1 MYTATR
7 KRLQKLTDSTSKASK
22 HFNRYEIE
30 CLIKLFYTLLE
41 ETTEKQSSIGIDR
54 NAFRNFLHTTFG
66 MTDDMIM
73 DRVFRAFDKD
83 NDGIVNVTEW
93 ISGLCIFLRGNL
105 EERTKYCFEVYDLNG
120 DGFISREEMFHM
132 LKNSL
137 LKQPSEEDPDEGIKD
152 LVDITLKKMDHDHDG
167 KLSFAD
173 YETSVQEE
181 ALLLEAFG
189 PCLPDAKCTYIIS
202 SRRKDNANSLLRC
215 KYCQGGLGVR
225 KTCVQILTFLLNSC
239 VTLGESFNF

>member
-189 PCLPDAKCTYIIS
+189 PCLPDAKLLKKLFNPKKKVPKGTMRHHS
-202 SRRKDNANSLLRC
+202 GTRSHLEFEAQVFKDPHDL
-215 KYCQGGLGVR
+215 
-225 KTCVQILTFLLNSC
+225 
-239 VTLGESFNF
+239 